1 MRLTDTSGE
10 PNVRADWRGALGD
23 GLIVRLDDPHGFEHR
38 LGHTWARGRLREGD
52 LLLCL
57 EQAGDCFHNWLL
69 LDHRTGTMSGPD
81 GERIPALFLKSVP
94 APLGAYTM
102 GRSIHRLSQDQLRE
116 LIDEGELQIAL
127 PTEYETPRAEPV
139 TA

>member
-1 MRLTDTSGE
+1 MIDNAGE
-10 PNVRADWRGALGD
+10 PNRRADWRGALGD
-23 GLIVRLDDPHGFEHR
+23 GLIVRLDEPYGFEHR

-69 LDHRTGTMSGPD
+69 LDHSVGTAHGPD
-81 GERIPALFLKSVP
+81 GERTPTLFLRTVP

-102 GRSIHRLSQDQLRE
+102 GRAIHRLTDDQLQE
-116 LIDEGELQIAL
+116 LVDDGQLQIPL
-127 PTEYETPRAEPV
+127 PAEYHTPAAQPV
-139 TA
+139 PA